1 MNNFRFDVDYVR
13 EQFPCLSKTV
23 NGYPAAFL
31 DGPGGS
37 QVPRRVVDKVTN
49 YMFYHNANSHG
60 SYATSQESDELYWKA
75 KETFADFLNCS
86 AEEVAFGP
94 NTTSN
99 NFKLAMSLLREYLSP
114 GDEVLITDN
123 DHEGNRSPWRIL
135 KDFGIVVRSIKVD
148 TTTFTLDYDDFRSKL
163 SPKTKVLAIN
173 WAGNATGTVTDVK
186 KFIKDAHEVGAIT
199 VVDAVHYAPHKV
211 IDVKDINTDVM
222 LCSPYKFFGPHF
234 GVIYVKKEIG
244 EKIKTIRVMADD
256 NIKMPWKFETGTP
269 SIEAACGAA
278 EAVEFIADIGSRHIE
293 FFEEELKNLTGRRR
307 NIVAGILAIDAY
319 EQPMAC
325 KLRSELSKI
334 KGLKLYGPPDGHERT
349 STISF
354 TIDGINANEIGMYL
368 GEKGLFV
375 WNGDFYAIE
384 IVNNVLGLGD
394 NGGLVRVGFAPYN
407 LMSEVDRVIEAV
419 NEVVSRHV

>member
-1 MNNFRFDVDYVR
+1 
-13 EQFPCLSKTV
+13 
-23 NGYPAAFL
+23 
-31 DGPGGS
+31 
-37 QVPRRVVDKVTN
+37 
-49 YMFYHNANSHG
+49 
-60 SYATSQESDELYWKA
+60 
-75 KETFADFLNCS
+75 
-86 AEEVAFGP
+86 
-94 NTTSN
+94 
-99 NFKLAMSLLREYLSP
+99 MSLLREYLSP

-375 WNGDFYAIE
+375 WDGDFYAIE